1 MLQKMV
7 EGSPNLGIIPYF
19 PRLVTM
25 SDFETVKYERKKL
38 YILQTNR
45 RKEGFYESIIPAP

>member
-1 MLQKMV
+1 
-7 EGSPNLGIIPYF
+7 
-19 PRLVTM
+19 M

-45 RKEGFYESIIPAP
+45 KKEGFYESIIPAP